1 MYRKRKLIFLLFC
14 FSLFGLM
21 GTLVAFVAKRQEKRI
36 CEKIYIT
43 IDNEYNNYFISDR
56 EVKSILTQY
65 GTSKL
70 EGLNIKEIDLKR
82 LELRIKSHKFV
93 QDAQVYRDLAG
104 NINIKIKQNRPI
116 ARIIH
121 PDSEK
126 DVYIDEDGS
135 VLPLSDRFTAR
146 VIPITKSE
154 NLPAISK
161 GFFQDSTGKS
171 YLALLKYIEKD
182 NFWKAQLAQMH
193 IDAKGKVSF
202 LPQIGNETIEFGKPE
217 DIEQKFKKILI
228 FYRKVLPA
236 MGWDK
241 YRRVNVE
248 FKDQI
253 ICE

>member
-1 MYRKRKLIFLLFC
+1 MFKRRRVVSLLFC
-14 FSLFGLM
+14 MACFGLM
-21 GTLVAFVAKRQEKRI
+21 GSLIAFVSKRQEKKI
-36 CEKIYIT
+36 CEKVYIS
-43 IDNEYNNYFISDR
+43 IDNEYNNYFISDK
-56 EVKSILTQY
+56 EIKNILTQY
-65 GTSKL
+65 GANKL
-70 EGLNIKEIDLKR
+70 EGVNISQINLKNLENR
-82 LELRIKSHKFV
+82 LKSHKFV
-93 QDAQVYRDLAG
+93 QDAQVSRDLAG
-104 NINIKIKQNRPI
+104 NIKIEIQQNRPI
-116 ARIIH
+116 ARIVH
-121 PDSEK
+121 PDSEQ

-135 VLPLSDRFTAR
+135 VLPLSERYTAR
-146 VIPITKSE
+146 VIPITSSE
-154 NLPAISK
+154 NLQSLTK

-171 YLALLKYIEKD
+171 YLALLKFIEKD

-193 IDAKGKVSF
+193 IDAKGKISF
-202 LPQIGNETIEFGKPE
+202 MAQIGNETIEFGQPE

>member
-14 FSLFGLM
+14 ISLFGLI

-135 VLPLSDRFTAR
+135 ILPLSDRFTAR

>member
-1 MYRKRKLIFLLFC
+1 MYRKRRLIFLLFC
-14 FSLFGLM
+14 ISLFGLI
-21 GTLVAFVAKRQEKRI
+21 GFLVTFVNKRQEKRI
-36 CEKIYIT
+36 VEKIYIT

-65 GTSKL
+65 GTSKI
-70 EGLNIKEIDLKR
+70 EGLNANDIDLKQ
-82 LELRIKSHKFV
+82 LERRIKSHKFV
-93 QDAQVYRDLAG
+93 QDAEVYRDLAG
-104 NINIKIKQNRPI
+104 NVNIKIQQNRPI
-116 ARIIH
+116 ARIVH
-121 PDSEK
+121 PDSDK
-126 DVYIDEDGS
+126 DIYIDENGS

-146 VIPITKSE
+146 VIPITKAE

-171 YLALLKYIEKD
+171 YLALLKFIEQD

-193 IDAKGKVSF
+193 IDAKGKISF

-236 MGWDK
+236 MGWDR

>member
-1 MYRKRKLIFLLFC
+1 MLRRRRVVSLLFC
-14 FSLFGLM
+14 FALFCLIGAS
-21 GTLVAFVAKRQEKRI
+21 VAFVNKRQQQRV
-36 CEKIYIT
+36 CEKVYIT

-56 EVKSILTQY
+56 EIKNILTQY
-65 GTSKL
+65 GDSKI
-70 EGLNIKEIDLKR
+70 EGLKINQINLKQ

-93 QDAQVYRDLAG
+93 QDAQVFRDLSG
-104 NINIKIKQNRPI
+104 NVNIKIKQNRPI

-126 DVYIDEDGS
+126 DVYIDENGS
-135 VLPLSDRFTAR
+135 VLPLSERFTAR
-146 VIPITKSE
+146 VIPVTSSE
-154 NLPAISK
+154 NLPALTK

-171 YLALLKYIEKD
+171 YLALLKYIEQD
-182 NFWKAQLAQMH
+182 NFWKAQIAQMH

-202 LPQIGNETIEFGKPE
+202 LPQIGRETIQFGKPE

-241 YRRVNVE
+241 YQRVNVE

>member
-1 MYRKRKLIFLLFC
+1 
-14 FSLFGLM
+14 
-21 GTLVAFVAKRQEKRI
+21 
-36 CEKIYIT
+36 
-43 IDNEYNNYFISDR
+43 
-56 EVKSILTQY
+56 
-65 GTSKL
+65 
-70 EGLNIKEIDLKR
+70 
-82 LELRIKSHKFV
+82 IKSHKFV

-121 PDSEK
+121 SDSEK

-171 YLALLKYIEKD
+171 YLALLKFIEKD

>member
-1 MYRKRKLIFLLFC
+1 MLRRRRVVSLLFC
-14 FSLFGLM
+14 FVLFGLI
-21 GTLVAFVAKRQEKRI
+21 GVSVAFVNKRQEQRI
-36 CEKIYIT
+36 CEKVYIS

-56 EVKSILTQY
+56 EIENILTQY
-65 GTSKL
+65 GEQKI
-70 EGLNIKEIDLKR
+70 EGLNVNEINLKQ
-82 LELRIKSHKFV
+82 LEMRIKSHKFV
-93 QDAQVYRDLAG
+93 QQAQVFRDLAG
-104 NINIKIKQNRPI
+104 NININIKQNRPI
-116 ARIIH
+116 ARVVH
-121 PDSEK
+121 PDSEQ

-146 VIPITKSE
+146 VIPVTCSE
-154 NLPAISK
+154 NLPGLNK

-171 YLALLKYIEKD
+171 YLALLKFIEQD
-182 NFWKAQLAQMH
+182 NFWKAQIAQMH

-202 LPQIGNETIEFGKPE
+202 LPQIGRETIQFGKPE

-241 YRRVNVE
+241 YQRVNVE

>member
-14 FSLFGLM
+14 LALFGLI
-21 GTLVAFVAKRQEKRI
+21 GTLVAFVSKRQEKRI

-116 ARIIH
+116 ARIIN